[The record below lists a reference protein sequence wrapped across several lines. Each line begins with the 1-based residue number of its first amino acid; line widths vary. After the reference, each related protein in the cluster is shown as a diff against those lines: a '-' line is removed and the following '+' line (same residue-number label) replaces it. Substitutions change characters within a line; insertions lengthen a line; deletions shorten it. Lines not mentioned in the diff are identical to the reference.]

1 MENNKFSI
9 IEKYNED
16 TYLCESNNII
26 AFFIKTQLT
35 DKIYQKNR
43 NINERL
49 RYELSQNYTII
60 DVSTELDFCWNV
72 LKYQYTSDEYK
83 MLFRNFCSD
92 LSNFLLYNKRSNK
105 KFANIIETHSHI
117 FATKTR
123 DLKKLLGKFGELFLI
138 YKIFLMTNGRIDLSL
153 IYQIKG
159 YEPFDFKK
167 DQFELDVKTKTSA
180 SNTIYLTKNQI
191 IKTPNIALVTLY
203 ESQDGYTINSLIDKM
218 IEMDLQFIHINL
230 DEIKKEYSI
239 YDQKYDLELSNI
251 KFISKKDIPD
261 FSNIINHKSIIDI
274 SIMIE
279 LDPIRLYSIDKLVD
293 LLGGVL

>member
-72 LKYQYTSDEYK
+72 LKYQYTSDEDK

-105 KFANIIETHSHI
+105 KFANIIETHS
-117 FATKTR
+117 
-123 DLKKLLGKFGELFLI
+123 
-138 YKIFLMTNGRIDLSL
+138 
-153 IYQIKG
+153 
-159 YEPFDFKK
+159 
-167 DQFELDVKTKTSA
+167 
-180 SNTIYLTKNQI
+180 
-191 IKTPNIALVTLY
+191 
-203 ESQDGYTINSLIDKM
+203 
-218 IEMDLQFIHINL
+218 
-230 DEIKKEYSI
+230 
-239 YDQKYDLELSNI
+239 
-251 KFISKKDIPD
+251 
-261 FSNIINHKSIIDI
+261 
-274 SIMIE
+274 
-279 LDPIRLYSIDKLVD
+279 
-293 LLGGVL
+293 